1 MTKQYWSSTLPLD
14 VGIICMSAIGKFN
27 MRQCVGVKHFIGV
40 ALFLTVLFL
49 GCTSEESQIASNDP
63 KSAADIS
70 GPIKIEVCGQGFEWM
85 FRLSGKDGMLGTRD
99 DILCRKDLYLPVGA
113 EVKLT
118 LVSKDFIYM
127 LTNDELALKQV
138 AIPELVR
145 KTKLI
150 AKKPGIYE
158 LAAGPLCGWR
168 QLHDGLMGRVIIQSK
183 KDFKGWSAET
193 K

>member
-1 MTKQYWSSTLPLD
+1 MTKQWLSSTLPLD

-27 MRQCVGVKHFIGV
+27 MRPCVDVKQCIGV
-40 ALFLTVLFL
+40 ALFLTVPFL
-49 GCTSEESQIASNDP
+49 SCSSEESQTASNDP
-63 KSAADIS
+63 KSTTDIS
-70 GPIKIEVCGQGFEWM
+70 GPIKIEVCGQGFEWV

-99 DILCRKDLYLPVGA
+99 DILCRKDLCLPVGA

-127 LTNDELALKQV
+127 LTNDELALKQT

-158 LAAGPLCGWR
+158 LAAGSLCGWR

-183 KDFKGWSAET
+183 KDFKGWPAET
-193 K
+193 E

>member
-1 MTKQYWSSTLPLD
+1 MTKQWLSSTLPPD
-14 VGIICMSAIGKFN
+14 VGIFCMSAIGKFN
-27 MRQCVGVKHFIGV
+27 MRPCVDVKQCIGV
-40 ALFLTVLFL
+40 ALFLTVPFL
-49 GCTSEESQIASNDP
+49 SCSSEESHTASNGSESVTDY
-63 KSAADIS
+63 S
-70 GPIKIEVCGQGFEWM
+70 GPIKIEVCGQGFEWV

-127 LTNDELALKQV
+127 LTNDELALKQM

-183 KDFKGWSAET
+183 KDFKGWPAET
-193 K
+193 E

>member
-1 MTKQYWSSTLPLD
+1 MLEFRLPA
-14 VGIICMSAIGKFN
+14 GRWFFCMSAIGKFN
-27 MRQCVGVKHFIGV
+27 IRPRIGVKYFIGV
-40 ALFLTVLFL
+40 AIFLIVLFL
-49 GCTSEESQIASNDP
+49 GCSSEESQIAGNDP
-63 KSAADIS
+63 KSATDFS
-70 GPIKIEVCGQGFEWM
+70 GPIKIEVCGQGFEWV

-99 DILCRKDLYLPVGA
+99 DVLSRKDLYLPVGA
-113 EVKLT
+113 EAKLT
-118 LVSKDFIYM
+118 LVSKDYIYM
-127 LTNDELALKQV
+127 LSNDKLALKQM

-193 K
+193 E